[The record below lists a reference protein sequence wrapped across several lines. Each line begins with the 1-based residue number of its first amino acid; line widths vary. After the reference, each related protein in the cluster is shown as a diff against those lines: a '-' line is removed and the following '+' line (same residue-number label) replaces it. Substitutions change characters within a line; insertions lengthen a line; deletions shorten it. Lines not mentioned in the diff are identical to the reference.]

1 MLNISLGFVL
11 IALTVLLGLW
21 DLRWSQGVC
30 LLLWAALLGGRVLLD
45 GTTSMLGT
53 SPSLVA
59 ATTLFGIIGIVVFLR
74 RSTSQAGSSGQQG
87 APQAPCRVGEQR
99 AHAITW
105 HVVALR
111 SRLAA
116 QRALPLWLS
125 RRLWVRAPTPTPMA
139 TVSRAQ
145 QAKAATQSFL
155 STLLESGSESDDGS
169 DDEELPSLDG
179 WFADDGPRSKL
190 AAAVSACYGTD
201 VLAAAERLWQSL
213 ALPQANRVKLVHFL
227 ARAETSPQAAGITPC
242 AEDTEDLVFTFVLKL
257 LLYAGEDWFQAVTD
271 QLRPGAASE
280 EHLGVYR
287 SAVHR
292 GVALDASSRLRR
304 AGIELCV

>member
-1 MLNISLGFVL
+1 MYQCTRAITGSGPTLHGVDIVQEDRSLAGVSMLNISLGFVL

-145 QAKAATQSFL
+145 QAKAFMRRYQNTVVRL
-155 STLLESGSESDDGS
+155 DDG
-169 DDEELPSLDG
+169 
-179 WFADDGPRSKL
+179 AYR
-190 AAAVSACYGTD
+190 
-201 VLAAAERLWQSL
+201 R
-213 ALPQANRVKLVHFL
+213 ALM
-227 ARAETSPQAAGITPC
+227 AGQHQ
-242 AEDTEDLVFTFVLKL
+242 
-257 LLYAGEDWFQAVTD
+257 G
-271 QLRPGAASE
+271 
-280 EHLGVYR
+280 
-287 SAVHR
+287 
-292 GVALDASSRLRR
+292 LRR
-304 AGIELCV
+304 ARS